1 MLIKNLEAKK
11 RIRYNGTMAT
21 NEVKAFLDANPEVA
35 DRLGKKNPTLIDVL
49 NLVSEMKK
57 EQQIKAEPLKMLSGQ
72 IPASLYDRLDEV
84 INEIKQMGGKV
95 KKREI
100 IANALD
106 DYLQK
111 FTAEEII
118 YNSHRNY

>member
-35 DRLGKKNPTLIDVL
+35 DQLGKKNPTLIDVL

-84 INEIKQMGGKV
+84 INEIKQMGGKI

>member
-118 YNSHRNY
+118 YNSQRNY

>member
-1 MLIKNLEAKK
+1 MLIKNLEVKK
-11 RIRYNGTMAT
+11 RIRYNGSMAT

-35 DRLGKKNPTLIDVL
+35 DQLGKKNPTLIDVL

-84 INEIKQMGGKV
+84 INEIKQMGGKI

-111 FTAEEII
+111 FTAEDII
-118 YNSHRNY
+118 YNSHRNH